1 MTQTYQGGTVTA
13 QAPTL
18 TPEKRGEVE
27 LLLAELV
34 LLSAAVAAVR
44 AAPLSQT
51 EREKRLTP
59 ILARREVVEARLFP
73 EK

>member
-13 QAPTL
+13 PTL
-18 TPEKRGEVE
+18 TTERRAEVQT
-27 LLLAELV
+27 LLAELV

-44 AAPLSQT
+44 GASLPPE

-59 ILARREVVEARLFP
+59 ILARRVTVEARLFG
-73 EK
+73 

>member
-13 QAPTL
+13 PTL
-18 TPEKRGEVE
+18 TAERREEVQT
-27 LLLAELV
+27 LLAELV

-44 AAPLSQT
+44 GAALPPT

-59 ILARREVVEARLFP
+59 ILARRVVVEARLFP
-73 EK
+73 ER

>member
-1 MTQTYQGGTVTA
+1 VTEIITQGGTVTA

-18 TPEKRGEVE
+18 APEKRGEVE
-27 LLLAELV
+27 LLLAELI

-44 AAPLSQT
+44 GAALSRT

-59 ILARREVVEARLFP
+59 ILARREALETALFG
-73 EK
+73 